1 MSHLQTWTCR
11 CPGGLRHGRRWEVSS
26 SSAIFVIPAKLNDRI
41 RQQFYRQA
49 GSWGSVIPR
58 CGKTWQWNSASRCY
72 RRWFLIISHYTIQ
85 HCTCCFFSRVSGQR
99 NLVEC
104 YVQGAKALQSTWNH
118 GWNSPSKV
126 ATSPKAVFSPPRG
139 GPCCAIGEQKVKHWL
154 VYAWKAHGDPCCWP
168 DAPATLSSN
177 TVHKKGL
184 SGAAG
189 FKSIALELSTRL
201 GTLVDLFRHSSIL
214 YISWWCFKSKKL
226 FYLKKLDVRNINSVY
241 TKYLDQANLQV
252 PLHLAEGQ
260 TPWKSCVERRFFVC
274 LESCAEKVRE
284 IRRFEGMPVPKQC
297 ENVYWLIL

>member
-1 MSHLQTWTCR
+1 MSHLHMDSTWTCR
-11 CPGGLRHGRRWEVSS
+11 CPGGLRHGRHWEVSS

-41 RQQFYRQA
+41 RQQFYGQA
-49 GSWGSVIPR
+49 GSLGLVPENEVWV
-58 CGKTWQWNSASRCY
+58 NSASRCY
-72 RRWFLIISHYTIQ
+72 WTWFLIMPCNTAYAAP
-85 HCTCCFFSRVSGQR
+85 FSRVSGQR

-139 GPCCAIGEQKVKHWL
+139 GPCCAIGEQKVNHWL

-189 FKSIALELSTRL
+189 FKSITLELSTRL
-201 GTLVDLFRHSSIL
+201 GTLLDLFRHSSM
-214 YISWWCFKSKKL
+214 YISWWCFRSKKV
-226 FYLKKLDVRNINSVY
+226 F
-241 TKYLDQANLQV
+241 
-252 PLHLAEGQ
+252 
-260 TPWKSCVERRFFVC
+260 
-274 LESCAEKVRE
+274 
-284 IRRFEGMPVPKQC
+284 
-297 ENVYWLIL
+297 